1 MCYMIKT
8 FIKHDKLHTTLDNLH
23 NWELNPREIS
33 DQGKERLKKQVQS
46 LGQYKPLLV
55 TKDGTVIGGNMRLK
69 VYNELEKQDI
79 WVSIIEIKE
88 KEGKYKAFIDNEE
101 QEKTFDSEKQVMLE
115 YSLSDNDR
123 AGFYVEDLTVSL
135 SKELNIDLEMYSI
148 DIANPKL
155 ISDLEKKI
163 EENQDEMNFKPLYQV
178 VIEAENEIEQKE
190 IYEKI
195 NNLGYKCKTLTL

>member
-1 MCYMIKT
+1 MIKT

-88 KEGKYKAFIDNEE
+88 KEEKYKVFIDNEE
-101 QEKTFDSEKQVMLE
+101 QEKTFDSEKQAMLE

-123 AGFYVEDLTVSL
+123 AGFYVEDLTISL

-163 EENQDEMNFKPLYQV
+163 EENQDEMNFKALYQV
-178 VIEAENEIEQKE
+178 VIEAENEIEQEE